1 MSGLSRE
8 FNAGL
13 QLSGGGPIG
22 GNSTE
27 IALIDII
34 GISPP
39 PLISFNQFCSYRTY
53 FFEK

>member
-22 GNSTE
+22 GNSTD
-27 IALIDII
+27 IALIHII
-34 GISPP
+34 EINPP
-39 PLISFNQFCSYRTY
+39 PLSFSQF
-53 FFEK
+53 

>member
-22 GNSTE
+22 GNSTD

-34 GISPP
+34 GISPTP
-39 PLISFNQFCSYRTY
+39 H
-53 FFEK
+53 FFQSVLFV